1 MADKNN
7 DINEIVDYINEI
19 YIEGEPSGTQSA
31 IAVDLAQTPDVKEY
45 IARNADKI
53 YKAFPDLKKNR
64 GDLVDKIDELQ
75 KAYITKK
82 PESSQESAES
92 GAWLLDRESPMYY
105 GNWDVATLNRK
116 AQERFPG
123 MTVEVARSKLLNELR
138 DKAIAYEKS
147 KVAQEMKVPFRKDL
161 VNWLRFKVGQFAF
174 PELYHTAEQGEGP
187 STWGDY
193 FSTPM
198 AYKDLGF
205 TTASLLNPG
214 SRAVGATTRVGRSPI
229 AKTIVEGIEGGLQEG
244 ARQAA
249 SDYESLDPTDVLA
262 AGVAG
267 AVGGLATTK
276 VAGTT
281 LKKLE
286 SKPAKRLGKDLED
299 LGEDYGTQAEAY
311 IYDLKQ
317 STKPSKVD
325 ATDKEKVLQSI
336 ENEEL
341 GARTITG
348 EDSPVHD
355 TELIKNIYSELQRGK
370 SFADIRKTFGDESL
384 YASNYA
390 PSDKLL
396 NKKFKDMS
404 DTEIDMILQEFRSFP
419 ENRVII
425 DAFKSGQLKKYKEPG
440 YKSGLKD
447 YVGTPKES
455 IKSATRDFT
464 KGVPKL
470 YTEMKNR
477 ESVDSDDIMEQAETI
492 KKQFPEEYEKW
503 KKGFA
508 TNLTPQQK
516 DILSKA
522 NIWSLGGY

>member
-7 DINEIVDYINEI
+7 NINEIVDYINEI

-64 GDLVDKIDELQ
+64 GDLVDKIDEIQ

-82 PESSQESAES
+82 PESSQESIES

-116 AQERFPG
+116 AQQRFPG

-138 DKAIAYEKS
+138 DMATDYEKS
-147 KVAQEMKVPFRKDL
+147 KVAQEMKVPFRKDPI
-161 VNWLRFKVGQFAF
+161 NWLRFKAGQFSF
-174 PELYHTAEQGEGP
+174 PELYHAAEQGEGP
-187 STWGDY
+187 STWGGY
-193 FSTPM
+193 LSKPM
-198 AYKDLGF
+198 AYKDFGF

-214 SRAVGATTRVGRSPI
+214 SRTVGATTRVGRSPI
-229 AKTIVEGIEGGLQEG
+229 AKTVVEGIEGGLQEG
-244 ARQAA
+244 VRQAA
-249 SDYESLDPTDVLA
+249 SDYESLDPTDALA
-262 AGVAG
+262 AGLFG
-267 AVGGLATTK
+267 AIGGYGTTK
-276 VAGTT
+276 AAGGT

-286 SKPAKRLGKDLED
+286 SKPAKKLGKGIED
-299 LGEDYGTQAEAY
+299 LAEDYGTQAEAY

-317 STKPSKVD
+317 STKPTKAK

-336 ENEEL
+336 ENEER
-341 GARTITG
+341 GNFTVTG
-348 EDSPVHD
+348 SEDAVHD

-370 SFADIRKTFGDESL
+370 SFSDIRKTFGDESL
-384 YASNYA
+384 QVNNYA
-390 PSDKLL
+390 PSERQL
-396 NKKFKDMS
+396 NKKFKDMT
-404 DTEIDMILQEFRSFP
+404 DTEINMILQEFRKNP
-419 ENRVII
+419 DNRVII
-425 DAFKSGQLKKYKEPG
+425 DAFKSGQLKKYKAPG

-447 YVGTPKES
+447 YIGTTKES
-455 IKSATRDFT
+455 AKAAAQDVVKGSA
-464 KGVPKL
+464 KL

-477 ESVDSDDIMEQAETI
+477 ESVDNDDIMVQAETI
-492 KKQFPEEYEKW
+492 KKQYPEEYEKW
-503 KKGFA
+503 KKGFN

-516 DILSKA
+516 EILNKA

>member
-19 YIEGEPSGTQSA
+19 YIEGEPSGTQSS

-64 GDLVDKIDELQ
+64 GDLSDKIDEIQ

-82 PESSQESAES
+82 PESNQESAES

-123 MTVEVARSKLLNELR
+123 MKLKDARPKLLNELR
-138 DKAIAYEKS
+138 DKAIDYERT
-147 KVAQEMKVPFRKDL
+147 KVAQEMKVPFRKDPI
-161 VNWLRFKVGQFAF
+161 NWFRFKAGQFAF
-174 PELYHTAEQGEGP
+174 PELYHAAEQGEGP
-187 STWGDY
+187 SSLGEYIT
-193 FSTPM
+193 SPM
-198 AYKDLGF
+198 AIKDLGY
-205 TTASLLNPG
+205 TGLSLVNPG
-214 SRAVGATTRVGRSPI
+214 SRALGATTRAGRNVLF
-229 AKTIVEGIEGGLQEG
+229 KTAIEGAEGALQEG
-244 ARQAA
+244 ARQLS
-249 SDYESLDPTDVLA
+249 SDYEEFDPTDALA
-262 AGVAG
+262 AGTAG
-267 AVGGLATTK
+267 AIGGLATTK
-276 VAGTT
+276 AAGSL

-286 SKPAKRLGKDLED
+286 TKPAKKLGKEIED
-299 LGEDYGTQAEAY
+299 LGEDYGTQAEGY

-317 STKPSKVD
+317 STKPTKSA

-348 EDSPVHD
+348 MESPVHD

-370 SFADIRKTFGDESL
+370 SFSDIRKTFGDESL
-384 YASNYA
+384 YASNYT
-390 PSDKLL
+390 PSDKLQ
-396 NKKFKDMS
+396 NKKFKDMT
-404 DTEIDMILQEFRSFP
+404 DTEIEIILEEFRKTP

-425 DAFKSGQLKKYKEPG
+425 DAFKANQLNKYKEPG

-447 YVGTPKES
+447 YIGTPKES
-455 IKSATRDFT
+455 AKAATKDVV
-464 KGVPKL
+464 KGIPKL

-477 ESVDSDDIMEQAETI
+477 ESVDSDDIMVQAETI

-516 DILSKA
+516 DILNKA

>member
-53 YKAFPDLKKNR
+53 YKAFPDMKNR
-64 GDLVDKIDELQ
+64 SDLSDKIDELQ
-75 KAYITKK
+75 KAYITRK
-82 PESSQESAES
+82 PESNQESTES

-116 AQERFPG
+116 AQQRFPG
-123 MTVEVARSKLLNELR
+123 MTVEVARAKLLNELR
-138 DKAIAYEKS
+138 DKATDYEKS
-147 KVAQEMKVPFRKDL
+147 KVAQEMKVPFRKDPI
-161 VNWLRFKVGQFAF
+161 NWFRFKVGQFAF
-174 PELYHTAEQGEGP
+174 PELYHAAEQGEGP
-187 STWGDY
+187 STWGGY
-193 FSTPM
+193 LSKPM
-198 AYKDLGF
+198 AYKDFGF

-214 SRAVGATTRVGRSPI
+214 SRTLGAATRVGRSPLGKM
-229 AKTIVEGIEGGLQEG
+229 AAEGVEGALQEG
-244 ARQAA
+244 ARQVA
-249 SDYESLDPTDVLA
+249 SDYEELDPTDVLA
-262 AGVAG
+262 AGTAG

-276 VAGTT
+276 VAGGAI
-281 LKKLE
+281 KKLD
-286 SKPAKRLGKDLED
+286 SNPAKKFGKDIED

-317 STKPSKVD
+317 STKPSKV
-325 ATDKEKVLQSI
+325 ATTDKEKVLQSI

-348 EDSPVHD
+348 MDSPVHD

-370 SFADIRKTFGDESL
+370 SFSDIRKTFGEESL
-384 YASNYA
+384 HATNYV
-390 PSDKLL
+390 PSDKQL
-396 NKKFKDMS
+396 NKKFKDMT
-404 DTEIDMILQEFRSFP
+404 DTEIDMILQEFRKTP

-425 DAFKSGQLKKYKEPG
+425 DAFKSGQLKKYKAPG

-447 YVGTPKES
+447 YIGTPKES
-455 IKSATRDFT
+455 AKAAVKDVV
-464 KGVPKL
+464 KGMPKL

-477 ESVDSDDIMEQAETI
+477 ESVDSDDIMVQAETI
-492 KKQFPEEYEKW
+492 KKQYPEEYDKW
-503 KKGFA
+503 KKGSA

-516 DILSKA
+516 EILNKA